1 MSKTDY
7 DTKIVEIKKKIDQ
20 DYDHSNKHT
29 TTEEFNNFI
38 ANKFEAKLK
47 QVNLATKAEI
57 SDFIKMKDFD
67 DKLKNINRK
76 FTLSKTKY
84 VIIENGFQK

>member
-7 DTKIVEIKKKIDQ
+7 DTKIVETEKKTDQ
-20 DYDHSNKHT
+20 DCDHSNKYT

-47 QVNLATKAEI
+47 QVNLVTKAEI
-57 SDFIKMKDFD
+57 FDFGKKKDFD

-76 FTLSKTKY
+76 LTLSKTKH
-84 VIIENGFQK
+84 VMIENGFQK